1 MATCNMVWKISEPPI
16 AAIFIVFVFV
26 FGCRESCVDKIHIT
40 YFVPRF
46 QLFQYFIL
54 LFNNCSRILEEIEVK
69 GSICRKRVN
78 PLNANTTEWWNTL
91 NNLSAKA
98 LELFECVWPSTLMG
112 WCLKSYDCCVVFIL
126 LLPRFNNSILTSA
139 NFLFNFGVFESN
151 LKVDSNI
158 ELTNSHWIKT
168 F

>member
-1 MATCNMVWKISEPPI
+1 MQHGVKNIRTPNRSLFFLFLFLFLVVGNP
-16 AAIFIVFVFV
+16 VL
-26 FGCRESCVDKIHIT
+26 RKIHIT

-69 GSICRKRVN
+69 GSICTKRVN

-98 LELFECVWPSTLMG
+98 LALFKCVWPSILMS

-126 LLPRFNNSILTSA
+126 LLPPFNNSVLTSA